1 MRTFFTP
8 EQLADPKVQAS
19 QSAIRKCVHCGFCT
33 ATCPTY
39 VLLGDER
46 DSPRGRIELIKAMLE
61 DGGPPAASTVT
72 HVDRC
77 LSCLACT
84 TTCPSGV
91 DYAQLIDHAREYI
104 EAHHVRPWPERMLR
118 RALAFVLT
126 DRRRL
131 GLAVGLGRLG
141 RPLEPRL
148 RRMGLKPLAAMLRLL
163 PGADSSTR
171 RPEGGDRSHL
181 TMAPALASTSSP
193 PAKPRGRGQGEGRLG
208 WLRRGGQGL
217 TALLVGHGG
226 SIRWHTTA
234 RTGPLP
240 TLSLS
245 GLRPGGEEANFPL
258 ATEARKGRVILLQG
272 CVEPALAPQIRAAAI
287 RLITRAGYEVVLAE
301 GEGCC
306 GALSEH
312 LGRADEARRMARV
325 NLAAWARVGDVA
337 AIVTTS
343 AGCGTMLKSY
353 QRVAGQAVPA
363 RDILEFIGEIG
374 LPPVVHATGVSV
386 AYHAAC
392 SLQHGQQIKAA
403 PPKLLAEAGF
413 EVRQVPE
420 GHLCCGSAGV
430 YNILQPELATQLRDR
445 KAANIA
451 RTGATIVAAGN
462 IGCMAQLAPVLDAV
476 VVHPV
481 ELLDWATGGPKPA
494 VLP

>member
-1 MRTFFTP
+1 MRTHFTP
-8 EQLADPKVQAS
+8 EQLADPQVQAS
-19 QSAIRKCVHCGFCT
+19 QTAIRKCVHCGFCT

-46 DSPRGRIELIKAMLE
+46 DSPRGRIELIKVMLE
-61 DGGPPAASTVT
+61 DGGPPAPSTVT

-91 DYAQLIDHAREYI
+91 DYAQLIDHARAYI
-104 EAHHVRPWPERMLR
+104 EAHHVRPWPERILR

-131 GLAVGLGRLG
+131 ELALWLGRVA
-141 RPLEPRL
+141 RPLEPMIERI
-148 RRMGLKPLAAMLRLL
+148 GLKALAAMLRLL
-163 PGADSSTR
+163 P
-171 RPEGGDRSHL
+171 
-181 TMAPALASTSSP
+181 SP
-193 PAKPRGRGQGEGRLG
+193 L
-208 WLRRGGQGL
+208 RGGAGGGGVDARASRF
-217 TALLVGHGG
+217 TANTPIPNPFPAGG
-226 SIRWHTTA
+226 
-234 RTGPLP
+234 
-240 TLSLS
+240 
-245 GLRPGGEEANFPL
+245 
-258 ATEARKGRVILLQG
+258 KGRVILLQG

-287 RLITRAGYEVVLAE
+287 RLITRAGYEVVLAD

-312 LGRADEARRMARV
+312 LGRADEAQRMARA
-325 NLAAWARVGDVA
+325 NLEAWARAGEVA
-337 AIVTTS
+337 AVVTTS

-353 QRVAGQAVPA
+353 ERVVGQAVPA

-374 LPPVVHATGVSV
+374 LPPVVNAKGLSV

-392 SLQHGQQIKAA
+392 SLQHGQQIKAG
-403 PPKLLAEAGF
+403 PPRLLAEAGF

-451 RTGATIVAAGN
+451 STGATIVAAGN

-494 VLP
+494 ALT